1 MTLTDTTI
9 DGAARHDE
17 RRVVVITGGA
27 SGIGAATAARFA
39 ADRAMV
45 ILADIDAGR
54 AKDAATGIREA
65 GGDVDW
71 TELDVACRNS
81 WQAAADAVV
90 SRHGHISVLVNN
102 AGVTRDRTLLKLT
115 DADWDTVLD
124 IHLRG
129 TWLGCQQVIPY
140 MRDAGGGSIVNI
152 SSDARHGSFGQANY
166 SAAKAGIV
174 ALTRTAAL
182 EHARHNIRVNAVA
195 PGPVN
200 TPMLHGVPDDVV
212 QGWLQA
218 IPLRRLAEAAEI
230 AAVIRFLASDDAAYI
245 TGQVISVDGGATAP

>member
-1 MTLTDTTI
+1 MTEPAGRRD
-9 DGAARHDE
+9 DP
-17 RRVVVITGGA
+17 RVVMITGGA

-39 ADRAMV
+39 ADGATVV
-45 ILADIDAGR
+45 IADVDAGR
-54 AKDAATGIREA
+54 AKDAAAHVRGA
-65 GGDVDW
+65 GGKADW
-71 TELDVACRNS
+71 AELDVASRDS
-81 WQAAADAVV
+81 WRAAVEEVIA
-90 SRHGHISVLVNN
+90 RHEKIGVLVNC

-115 DADWDTVLD
+115 DADWTTVID

-129 TWLGCQQVIPY
+129 TWLGCQHVIPH
-140 MRDAGGGSIVNI
+140 MKDAGGGAIVNI
-152 SSDARHGSFGQANY
+152 SSDARHGTFGQANY

-182 EHARHNIRVNAVA
+182 EHARHRIRVNAVA

-200 TPMLHGVPDDVV
+200 TPMLGGVPDDVI

-230 AAVIRFLASDDAAYI
+230 ASVIRFLASDDASYI
-245 TGQVISVDGGATAP
+245 TGQVIGVDGGATAP

>member
-1 MTLTDTTI
+1 MTDAVL
-9 DGAARHDE
+9 DGTARQRE
-17 RRVVVITGGA
+17 RRVVVVTGGA
-27 SGIGAATAARFA
+27 SGIGAASAARFA
-39 ADRAMV
+39 ADGATV
-45 ILADIDAGR
+45 VLADIDPAR
-54 AKDAATGIREA
+54 ASHAADVMRQSGA
-65 GGDVDW
+65 AVDW
-71 TELDVACRNS
+71 TELDVASRSS
-81 WQAAADAVV
+81 WQAAVSAIV

-115 DADWDTVLD
+115 DADWETVLD

-129 TWLGCQQVIPY
+129 TWLGCQHVIPY
-140 MRDAGGGSIVNI
+140 LRDAGGGAIVNV

-200 TPMLHGVPDDVV
+200 TPMLRDVPEAVV
-212 QGWLQA
+212 QGWLA
-218 IPLRRLAEAAEI
+218 MIPLRRLAEPADI
-230 AAVIRFLASDDAAYI
+230 ASVICFLASEDAGYI
-245 TGQVISVDGGATAP
+245 TGQVINVDGGTTAP

>member
-1 MTLTDTTI
+1 MT
-9 DGAARHDE
+9 
-17 RRVVVITGGA
+17 VVMITGGA

-39 ADRAMV
+39 ADGV
-45 ILADIDAGR
+45 TVVLADLDAGR
-54 AKDAATGIREA
+54 AESAATGMRTG
-65 GGDVDW
+65 GGDVHW
-71 TELDVACRNS
+71 AELDVASRSS
-81 WQAAADAVV
+81 WRAATDAVV
-90 SRHGHISVLVNN
+90 TRHGHISVLVNC

-115 DADWDTVLD
+115 DADWETVLD
-124 IHLRG
+124 THLRG
-129 TWLGCQQVIPY
+129 TWLGCQHVIPH

-200 TPMLHGVPDDVV
+200 TPMLRGVPAEVV
-212 QGWLQA
+212 QGWLAA
-218 IPLRRLAEAAEI
+218 IPLRRLAEPPEI
-230 AAVIRFLASDDAAYI
+230 ASVICFLASDDAAYI
-245 TGQVISVDGGATAP
+245 TGQVINVDGGATAP

>member
-1 MTLTDTTI
+1 MTDITI
-9 DGAARHDE
+9 EGAAQRDE
-17 RRVVVITGGA
+17 PRVVVITGGA

-39 ADRAMV
+39 ADGATV
-45 ILADIDAGR
+45 VLADVDAGG
-54 AKDAATGIREA
+54 AKDAAAGMREA

-71 TELDVACRNS
+71 TELDVASRDS
-81 WQAAADAVV
+81 WRAAIGAITA
-90 SRHGHISVLVNN
+90 RHGRIGVLVNN

-115 DADWDTVLD
+115 DEDWETVLD
-124 IHLRG
+124 THLRG
-129 TWLGCQQVIPY
+129 TWLGCQHVIPC
-140 MRDAGGGSIVNI
+140 MKDAGGGSIVNI
-152 SSDARHGSFGQANY
+152 SSDARRGSFGQANY

-200 TPMLHGVPDDVV
+200 TPMLNGVPDDVV
-212 QGWLQA
+212 QGWLEA

-230 AAVIRFLASDDAAYI
+230 ASVIRFLASDEASYI